1 MQLWKRQLGYDL
13 PSPNVLSCCLCHKI
27 TGMKSSGLKG
37 LPFWWPLESNSVSSK
52 YTSKVPDVPEVTH
65 WPPQDFTLEYQLYAR
80 NIWGLKFHQSDIWNP
95 AQIMRLCGSVICVG
109 PGADLRTGCLPE
121 SRVGAQPH
129 RDPAHCRATLV
140 RCFWVAPPVS
150 LCWCLGWKHRLW
162 PFCAQL
168 VADIALG
175 GTHAFFFFSAMQGIP
190 FNTSLFTGSRFC
202 LESACKASR
211 DVKASRL
218 CSSSPV
224 AQCPNNSNQ

>member
-1 MQLWKRQLGYDL
+1 MHQQSTWCAWGYTLAPTGFHPGVSTICKKHLGSEI
-13 PSPNVLSCCLCHKI
+13 PSIWHL
-27 TGMKSSGLKG
+27 KSSTDHETV
-37 LPFWWPLESNSVSSK
+37 WVC
-52 YTSKVPDVPEVTH
+52 D
-65 WPPQDFTLEYQLYAR
+65 
-80 NIWGLKFHQSDIWNP
+80 
-95 AQIMRLCGSVICVG
+95 LCGSWSWSKDRMSSRE
-109 PGADLRTGCLPE
+109 PGGSPAPQRPSSLQGHLSKVFLGGTSCL
-121 SRVGAQPH
+121 SV
-129 RDPAHCRATLV
+129 LV
-140 RCFWVAPPVS
+140 
-150 LCWCLGWKHRLW
+150 LGWKHRLW